1 MKEILKCIF
10 SLVLFF
16 YVSTVFSQGNLQF
29 NQVKLVTTQETVPAG
44 KVWKVESAL
53 SGEERYPT
61 SGSTLPSNSR
71 FILVNG
77 NSVCVHEEHVAT
89 TGVGFNGCCGGGFWM
104 NNVGMAVN
112 STTPVLVQVTAQPTK
127 LPLWLPSGSTLSI
140 GTKVSS
146 ISVVEFNIVP

>member
-1 MKEILKCIF
+1 MKLILFIASLHCI
-10 SLVLFF
+10 
-16 YVSTVFSQGNLQF
+16 VSFHAQGNLQL
-29 NQVKLVTTQETVPAG
+29 NQVKLVTTVETVPVG

-53 SGEERYPT
+53 TGEERYPT
-61 SGSTLPSNSR
+61 SGTTLASNSR

-77 NSVCVHEEHVAT
+77 TSICVHEEHVAT

-104 NNVGMAVN
+104 SNVGMAVN

-127 LPLWLPSGSTLSI
+127 LPLWLPAGTTLAA

-146 ISVVEFNIVP
+146 ISVLEFNMIP

>member
-1 MKEILKCIF
+1 MKGFFLLFAMIL
-10 SLVLFF
+10 LGDFF
-16 YVSTVFSQGNLQF
+16 AQGNLQF
-29 NQVKLVTTQETVPAG
+29 NQVKLVTTVETVPVG

-53 SGEERYPT
+53 TGEERYPT
-61 SGSTLPSNSR
+61 SGTTLASNSR

-77 NSVCVHEEHVAT
+77 NSICVHEEHVAT

-104 NNVGMAVN
+104 SNVGMAVN

-127 LPLWLPSGSTLSI
+127 LPLWLPAGSTLAA

-146 ISVVEFNIVP
+146 ISVLEFNIIP

>member
-1 MKEILKCIF
+1 MKFLLICMLSVLCV
-10 SLVLFF
+10 SLNA
-16 YVSTVFSQGNLQF
+16 QGNLQF
-29 NQVKLVTTQETVPAG
+29 NQVKLVTASETVPVG

-61 SGSTLPSNSR
+61 SGTALPSNSR

-77 NSVCVHEEHVAT
+77 TSVCVHEEHVAT

-112 STTPVLVQVTAQPTK
+112 STTPVLVQVSAQPTK
-127 LPLWLPSGSTLSI
+127 LPLWLPAGATLAV
-140 GTKVSS
+140 GAKVSS
-146 ISVVEFNIVP
+146 ISVVEFNIIP

>member
-1 MKEILKCIF
+1 MKFLLICMLSVFCG
-10 SLVLFF
+10 SLNA
-16 YVSTVFSQGNLQF
+16 QGNLQF
-29 NQVKLVTTQETVPAG
+29 NQVKLVSALETVPAG

-61 SGSTLPSNSR
+61 SGTALPSNSR

-77 NSVCVHEEHVAT
+77 SSVCVHEEHVAT

-112 STTPVLVQVTAQPTK
+112 STTPVLVHVSAQPTK
-127 LPLWLPSGSTLSI
+127 LPLWLPSGATLAV

-146 ISVVEFNIVP
+146 ISVVEFNIIP

>member
-1 MKEILKCIF
+1 MRTLI
-10 SLVLFF
+10 ST
-16 YVSTVFSQGNLQF
+16 TVFWCMISYFAQGNLQL
-29 NQVKLVTTQETVPAG
+29 NQVKLVTSVETVPVG

-53 SGEERYPT
+53 TGEERYPT
-61 SGSTLPSNSR
+61 SGTTLASNSR

-77 NSVCVHEEHVAT
+77 TSICVHEEHVAT

-104 NNVGMAVN
+104 SNVGMAVN

-127 LPLWLPSGSTLSI
+127 LPLWLPAGTTLAA

-146 ISVVEFNIVP
+146 ISVLEFNIIP

>member
-1 MKEILKCIF
+1 MKIVIFVSILLCG
-10 SLVLFF
+10 VF
-16 YVSTVFSQGNLQF
+16 YSQGNLQF
-29 NQVKLVTTQETVPAG
+29 NQVKLVTALETVPVG

-61 SGSTLPSNSR
+61 SGAALPSNSR

-77 NSVCVHEEHVAT
+77 TSVCVHEEHVAT

-112 STTPVLVQVTAQPTK
+112 STTPVLVQVSAQPTK
-127 LPLWLPSGSTLSI
+127 LPLWLPSGATLAV
-140 GTKVSS
+140 GAKVSS
-146 ISVVEFNIVP
+146 ISVVEFNIIP

>member
-1 MKEILKCIF
+1 MKQSIIIVFLLL
-10 SLVLFF
+10 SLRL
-16 YVSTVFSQGNLQF
+16 FSQGNLQF
-29 NQVKLVTTQETVPAG
+29 NQVKLVTALETVPVG

-61 SGSTLPSNSR
+61 SGTALPSNSR
-71 FILVNG
+71 FIQVNG
-77 NSVCVHEEHVAT
+77 TSVCVHEEHVAT

-112 STTPVLVQVTAQPTK
+112 STTPLLVQVSAQPTK
-127 LPLWLPSGSTLSI
+127 LPLWLPSGATLAV

-146 ISVVEFNIVP
+146 ISVLEFNIIP

>member
-1 MKEILKCIF
+1 MNGLLK
-10 SLVLFF
+10 LV
-16 YVSTVFSQGNLQF
+16 VSIVIGISFTFAHAQGNLQF
-29 NQVKLVTTQETVPAG
+29 SQVKLVTTQETVPAG

-77 NSVCVHEEHVAT
+77 SSVCVHEEHVAT

-127 LPLWLPSGSTLSI
+127 LPLWLPLGSTLSI

-146 ISVVEFNIVP
+146 ISVVEFNIIP

>member
-1 MKEILKCIF
+1 MKGLLK
-10 SLVLFF
+10 LV
-16 YVSTVFSQGNLQF
+16 VSIVIGISFTCAHAQGNLQF
-29 NQVKLVTTQETVPAG
+29 SQVKLVTTQETVPAG

-77 NSVCVHEEHVAT
+77 SSVCVHEEHVAT

-146 ISVVEFNIVP
+146 ISVVEFNIIP

>member
-1 MKEILKCIF
+1 MKFLLICILCVLCV
-10 SLVLFF
+10 SLNA
-16 YVSTVFSQGNLQF
+16 QGNLQF
-29 NQVKLVTTQETVPAG
+29 NQVKLITELETVPVG

-61 SGSTLPSNSR
+61 SGAALPSNSR

-77 NSVCVHEEHVAT
+77 TSVCVHEEHVAT

-112 STTPVLVQVTAQPTK
+112 STTPVLVQVSAQPTK
-127 LPLWLPSGSTLSI
+127 LPLWLPSGATFAV
-140 GTKVSS
+140 GAKVSS
-146 ISVVEFNIVP
+146 ISVVEFNIIP

>member
-1 MKEILKCIF
+1 MKPLLFILIF
-10 SLVLFF
+10 SCFGALKA
-16 YVSTVFSQGNLQF
+16 QGNLQF
-29 NQVKLVTTQETVPAG
+29 NQVKLVTIQETVPVG
-44 KVWKVESAL
+44 KVWKIESAL

-61 SGSTLPSNSR
+61 SGTTLPSNSR

-77 NSVCVHEEHVAT
+77 TSVCVHEEHVAT

-112 STTPVLVQVTAQPTK
+112 STPPVLVQVTSQPTK
-127 LPLWLPSGSTLSI
+127 LPLWLPAGTTLSV

-146 ISVVEFNIVP
+146 ISVVEFNIIP

>member
-1 MKEILKCIF
+1 MRIFILFILLISIET
-10 SLVLFF
+10 SLA
-16 YVSTVFSQGNLQF
+16 QGNLQF
-29 NQVKLVTTQETVPAG
+29 NQVKLVTALETVPVG

-61 SGSTLPSNSR
+61 SGTALPSNSR
-71 FILVNG
+71 FIQVNG
-77 NSVCVHEEHVAT
+77 TSVCVHEEHVAT

-112 STTPVLVQVTAQPTK
+112 STTPLLVQVSAQPTK
-127 LPLWLPSGSTLSI
+127 LPLWLPSGATLAV

-146 ISVVEFNIVP
+146 ISVLEFNIIP

>member
-1 MKEILKCIF
+1 MRQSIIIVFLLL
-10 SLVLFF
+10 SLRL
-16 YVSTVFSQGNLQF
+16 FSQGNLQF
-29 NQVKLVTTQETVPAG
+29 NQVKLVIVLETVPVG

-61 SGSTLPSNSR
+61 SGTALPSNSR
-71 FILVNG
+71 FIQVNG
-77 NSVCVHEEHVAT
+77 TSVCVHEEHVAT

-112 STTPVLVQVTAQPTK
+112 STTPLLVQVSAQPTK
-127 LPLWLPSGSTLSI
+127 LPLWLPSGATLAV

-146 ISVVEFNIVP
+146 ISVLEFNIIP